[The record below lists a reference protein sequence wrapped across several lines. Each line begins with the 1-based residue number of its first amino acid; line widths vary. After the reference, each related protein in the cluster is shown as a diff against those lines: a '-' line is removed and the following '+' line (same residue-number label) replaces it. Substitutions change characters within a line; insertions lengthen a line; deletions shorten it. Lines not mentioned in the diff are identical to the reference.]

1 MAQGQVVAVAGQRLL
16 AEAADVRTR
25 VSRAA
30 GGGTLSGSHF
40 VAVRVESSSWEL
52 PQAAV
57 LGSWFL
63 VDRLQI
69 PCFHKYKNIYVG
81 KRNRCQ
87 YLNYFPL
94 PEESLLADL
103 ANGLSAE
110 IGR

>member
-1 MAQGQVVAVAGQRLL
+1 MVAVAGQRLL

-63 VDRLQI
+63 VGRLI
-69 PCFHKYKNIYVG
+69 VLYFCKYKSKCIKSVSNF
-81 KRNRCQ
+81 RF
-87 YLNYFPL
+87 LM
-94 PEESLLADL
+94 
-103 ANGLSAE
+103 LSPA
-110 IGR
+110 